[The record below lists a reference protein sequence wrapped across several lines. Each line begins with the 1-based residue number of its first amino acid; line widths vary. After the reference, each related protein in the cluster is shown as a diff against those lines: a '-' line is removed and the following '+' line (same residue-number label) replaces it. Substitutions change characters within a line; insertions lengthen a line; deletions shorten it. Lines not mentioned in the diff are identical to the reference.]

1 MTVRLRLLP
10 TKLPYLAPTIPPTTG
25 SLLVRASKL
34 APPSIGNEPDIVG
47 VALRLDMLIID
58 IAEPGRGLGLGLG
71 GATLDISDSP
81 SVSVPPSDIIPAPPS
96 TSAYIRG
103 FTASY
108 VMY

>member
-1 MTVRLRLLP
+1 MQKVEQLLDGLEQLLDAHRERTLRR
-10 TKLPYLAPTIPPTTG
+10 
-25 SLLVRASKL
+25 VEERRA
-34 APPSIGNEPDIVG
+34 AVDERRVVVEH

-71 GATLDISDSP
+71 GATLDMSDSP